1 MPKNQ
6 NKLGNGGCG
15 KPLILLDITVLSPIE
30 TALSGRLNKPA
41 RRIVRYLSFN
51 IISAG
56 ARFNFQSTA
65 FPKDEGKLETGL

>member
-1 MPKNQ
+1 MLPEHAKKSEQ
-6 NKLGNGGCG
+6 TG
-15 KPLILLDITVLSPIE
+15 KWGVRETVLSPIE